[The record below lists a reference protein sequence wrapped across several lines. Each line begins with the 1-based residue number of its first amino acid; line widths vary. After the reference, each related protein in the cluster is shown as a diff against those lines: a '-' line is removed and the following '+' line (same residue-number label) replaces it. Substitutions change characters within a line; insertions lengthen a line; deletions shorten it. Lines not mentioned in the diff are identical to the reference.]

1 MPKISI
7 SLSAIILLPA
17 VIFDPS
23 GQLTSTVIAALLHEA
38 GHIALICLTGAGVK
52 HIRVTPY
59 GLEIQ
64 TVRSYRDLTQELA
77 VSLAGCAVNLAFF
90 LFLLPY
96 GGFCASLAS
105 SCAVLGV
112 LNALPVTGLDGGE
125 ALKAFS
131 SRYMGP
137 ERSERLCRKTSFCAV
152 FLLLIR
158 AMYSLFYFG
167 ESLSL
172 FLTSAYLFL
181 SAVWHRSK

>member
-112 LNALPVTGLDGGE
+112 LNALPVSGLDGGE
-125 ALKAFS
+125 ALFAFI
-131 SRYMGP
+131 SRYSDYS
-137 ERSERLCRKTSFCAV
+137 RTKRICRYVSFATLVLLWTLAV
-152 FLLLIR
+152 YIFLFSGYN
-158 AMYSLFYFG
+158 YSLFIMTVW
-167 ESLSL
+167 L
-172 FLTSAYLFL
+172 FAKLYC
-181 SAVWHRSK
+181 K